1 MATSSGELF
10 TGAIP
15 LPSFQSDSAPF
26 TTGQLAVFGEAS
38 EATSPTVSGVS
49 PVEGS
54 TLGQFDAVVF
64 DITDV
69 SGIGLAVVLVE
80 YASGECECAYD
91 GSSFTASFE
100 NASTVETLTGDGRR
114 FSIKRF
120 GGWKMAP
127 TVRVKAVDT
136 KGNVLS

>member
-1 MATSSGELF
+1 MATYDAQLNTYLTSTQIPSPEPTLLF
-10 TGAIP
+10 QPIQLSVPNETTAPAI
-15 LPSFQSDSAPF
+15 
-26 TTGQLAVFGEAS
+26 
-38 EATSPTVSGVS
+38 SGVS
-49 PVEGS
+49 PAEGS
-54 TLGQFDAVVF
+54 TLGQFDPVVF
-64 DITDV
+64 DITDA

-91 GSSFTASFE
+91 GSAFTASFE
-100 NASTVETLTGDGRR
+100 NGSSVSVITGDGRR

-136 KGNVLS
+136 KGNVLT